1 MGQAHRVFVLILII
15 LSNFSD
21 RAAKTRASKLRIQVK
36 FLTNYS
42 IDKLDQGARE
52 KSSNIIIP
60 ATLQKP
66 FLLFCYEMEPS
77 EIHRVPPTDI
87 GPSRAL
93 SIEAI
98 FCTGPSKGAIF
109 FVHGIVK
116 IVSKHRMIFCKDS

>member
-1 MGQAHRVFVLILII
+1 M
-15 LSNFSD
+15 
-21 RAAKTRASKLRIQVK
+21 K

-42 IDKLDQGARE
+42 IDKLDQG
-52 KSSNIIIP
+52 SSNIIIP

-77 EIHRVPPTDI
+77 EIHRVPLTDI

-98 FCTGPSKGAIF
+98 SCTGPSKGAIF

-116 IVSKHRMIFCKDS
+116 IVFKAPYDFLQGFLKNNSFLILIFD